1 MITMDK
7 ETAIESPPEA
17 EAPPR
22 RRVVRRVRAQ
32 NLPLVPMGEAVVF
45 PSMELTIQI
54 NSPRSLRA
62 LDAALRDHRRV
73 VLAARHVEEEDG
85 ESVEGLA
92 PVGCLALITDIQ
104 ALPGGG
110 QRVSIQGVKRVRVR
124 KVTQEDPY
132 FRVDALELPDKTSEG
147 EKMRDLMA
155 RVVSQIDTYVSLV
168 PGIPNEV
175 GTFVRGI
182 DDAGRLADM
191 SAYSPDYTFEERQEL
206 LETQDVAERLTKVSV
221 FMLRLI
227 ELAAIRQKVQEE
239 VHAGVEK
246 SQRDFFLRE
255 QIKVLRKEL
264 GENDPETALIDEFR
278 GKIEQGRMPEAVKAK
293 ALNEVERLQL
303 QGPHSPESGMIRAY
317 LDWLVELP
325 WGITTEDSLDLDR
338 AAAILDEDHYGLEK
352 VKERILEYIAVRKL
366 AGDRMRSPILCFV
379 GPPGVGKTSLGRS
392 IARALGRQSVRISLG
407 GVRDEAE
414 IRGHR
419 RTYVGALPGRVLR
432 GMRDAKSSNPIFIL
446 DEIDKV
452 GTDFR
457 GDPSSALLEVLDP
470 EQNHAFSDHYLE
482 VAFDLSKTIFVTTAN
497 LLDPIPPAL
506 QDRMEVIELPGYTD
520 EEKVRI
526 AQDFLLPKQRDAHG
540 LTADQL
546 VLDDL
551 AMHSLV
557 HEYTREAGVRNLE
570 RELANL
576 CRKVARKAASS
587 DDPGSRAW
595 QLTASDL
602 PAYLGPRRFAHGLAE
617 ERDEVGVATG
627 VAVTQAGGDVMAV
640 EVILMPGT
648 GQLSLTG
655 QLGKVMQ
662 ESAQAAVSYARGRSA
677 DWKLDDKYFDQ
688 HNIHIHV
695 PAGAVPKDGPSAGT
709 AMATALIS
717 ALLQRAVRR
726 DVAMTGEITLR
737 GKVLAIGGLKEKALA
752 VDRAGITTFLF
763 PRDNEKDLV
772 DVPEKVRQHLR
783 LLPVD
788 HLDDVL
794 SVGLVDHAGI

>member
-1 MITMDK
+1 MDMDK
-7 ETAIESPPEA
+7 ETTVDSPPEA
-17 EAPPR
+17 AAPPP
-22 RRVVRRVRAQ
+22 RRVVRRIRAQ

-85 ESVEGLA
+85 ESVEGLM

-110 QRVSIQGVKRVRVR
+110 QRVSIQGVKRVRLR

-132 FRVDALELPDKTSEG
+132 FRVDALELPDKSTDG
-147 EKMRDLMA
+147 EAMRDLMA

-175 GTFVRGI
+175 GHFVRGI

-206 LETQDVAERLTKVSV
+206 LETQDVAERLTKVSG

-278 GKIEQGRMPEAVKAK
+278 GKIEQGRMPDAVKTK
-293 ALNEVERLQL
+293 ALTEVERLQL

-325 WGITTEDSLDLDR
+325 WGVTTEDSLDLDR

-432 GMRDAKSSNPIFIL
+432 GMRDAKSCNPIFIL

-546 VLDDL
+546 VLDDTS
-551 AMHSLV
+551 MHSLV

-576 CRKVARKAASS
+576 CRKVARKVASTAEA
-587 DDPGSRAW
+587 GSHVW
-595 QLTASDL
+595 QLKASDL
-602 PAYLGPRRFAHGLAE
+602 PAYLGPRRFTHGLAE
-617 ERDEVGVATG
+617 ERDEIGVATG

-677 DWKLDDKYFDQ
+677 DWKLDDKYFDL

-794 SVGLVDHAGI
+794 SVGLVEHGAI

>member
-1 MITMDK
+1 MVKDKAIT
-7 ETAIESPPEA
+7 PPEPPA
-17 EAPPR
+17 APARPR
-22 RRVVRRVRAQ
+22 RFRKQ

-45 PSMELTIQI
+45 PTMELTIQI

-62 LDAALRDHRRV
+62 LDAALRDGRRV
-73 VLAARHVEEEDG
+73 VLAARHVDEEDG

-92 PVGCLALITDIQ
+92 PVGCLALIQ
-104 ALPGGG
+104 EVQSLPGGG
-110 QRVSIQGVKRVRVR
+110 QRVSIQGVKRVRLR
-124 KVTQEDPY
+124 TVTQEDPF
-132 FRVDALELPDKTSEG
+132 FRIDAIELPDKSADDAA
-147 EKMRDLMA
+147 MRDLMA

-175 GTFVRGI
+175 GNFVRGI
-182 DDAGRLADM
+182 DDASRLADM
-191 SAYSPDYTFEERQEL
+191 SAYSPDYTFAERQEL
-206 LETQDVAERLTKVSV
+206 LETQDVTERLTKVSG
-221 FMLRLI
+221 FMSRLI

-278 GKIEQGRMPEAVKAK
+278 EKIEQGRMPDPVKAK
-293 ALNEVERLQL
+293 ALHEVERLQL

-325 WGITTEDSLDLDR
+325 WGVTTEDSLNLDR
-338 AAAILDEDHYGLEK
+338 AATILDEDHYGLEK

-419 RTYVGALPGRVLR
+419 RTYVGALPGRVIR
-432 GMRDAKSSNPIFIL
+432 GMRDAKSCNPIFIL

-526 AQDFLLPKQRDAHG
+526 AQDFLLPKQREAHG
-540 LTADQL
+540 LAADQL
-546 VLDDL
+546 LLDDA

-576 CRKVARKAASS
+576 CRKVARKVAATAETESAAWRLNVADLSS
-587 DDPGSRAW
+587 
-595 QLTASDL
+595 
-602 PAYLGPRRFAHGLAE
+602 YLGPRRFSHGLAE

-640 EVILMPGT
+640 EVSLMPGT
-648 GQLSLTG
+648 GQLTLTG

-662 ESAQAAVSYARGRSA
+662 ESARAAVSYARGRST
-677 DWKLDDKYFDQ
+677 DWKFDDKYFDQ

-752 VDRAGITTFLF
+752 VDRAGITTLLF
-763 PRDNEKDLV
+763 PRENEKDLI

-794 SVGLVDHAGI
+794 KFGLVDHADL

>member
-1 MITMDK
+1 MMVK
-7 ETAIESPPEA
+7 ESTLIDPSDVV
-17 EAPPR
+17 AP
-22 RRVVRRVRAQ
+22 VRRPVRRSRTQ

-45 PSMELTIQI
+45 PTMELTIQI

-62 LDAALRDHRRV
+62 LDAALRDRRRV

-85 ESVEGLA
+85 ESVEGLVE
-92 PVGCLALITDIQ
+92 VGCLALIQEVQ

-110 QRVSIQGVKRVRVR
+110 QRVSIQGVKRVRLR
-124 KVTQEDPY
+124 KVTQEDPF
-132 FRVDALELPDKTSEG
+132 FRIDAVELADKTVDTEA
-147 EKMRDLMA
+147 MRELMV
-155 RVVSQIDTYVSLV
+155 RVISQIDTYVSLV

-175 GTFVRGI
+175 GNFVRGI
-182 DDAGRLADM
+182 DDPSRLADM

-206 LETQDVAERLTKVSV
+206 LETSDVQERLAKVSR
-221 FMLRLI
+221 FMSRLI
-227 ELAAIRQKVQEE
+227 ELASIRQKVQEE

-278 GKIEQGRMPEAVKAK
+278 EKIDQGHMPESVKTK
-293 ALNEVERLQL
+293 ALHEVERLQL

-325 WGITTEDSLDLDR
+325 WGVATEDNLDLDR
-338 AAAILDEDHYGLEK
+338 AATILDEDHYGLEK

-432 GMRDAKSSNPIFIL
+432 GMRDAKSCNPIFIL

-520 EEKVRI
+520 DEKVRI
-526 AQDFLLPKQRDAHG
+526 AQDFLLPKQREAHG
-540 LTADQL
+540 LLVEQL
-546 VLDDL
+546 LMDDAAL
-551 AMHSLV
+551 SALV
-557 HEYTREAGVRNLE
+557 HEYTHEAGVRNLE

-576 CRKVARKAASS
+576 CRKVARKVAA
-587 DDPGSRAW
+587 PIAGEAVP
-595 QLTASDL
+595 LHIAAADL
-602 PAYLGPRRFAHGLAE
+602 PAYLGPRRYTHGLAE

-640 EVILMPGT
+640 EVSLMPGT
-648 GQLSLTG
+648 GQLTLTG

-662 ESAQAAVSYARGRSA
+662 ESAMAAVSYARGRSG
-677 DWKLDDKYFDQ
+677 DWKVDDKYFDQ
-688 HNIHIHV
+688 HNIHLHV

-726 DVAMTGEITLR
+726 EVAMTGEITLR

-752 VDRAGITTFLF
+752 ADRAGITTFLF
-763 PRDNEKDLV
+763 PRENEKDLV

-794 SVGLVDHAGI
+794 KVGLVEKVNL

>member
-1 MITMDK
+1 MVK
-7 ETAIESPPEA
+7 EIRTDDSA
-17 EAPPR
+17 APAAPV
-22 RRVVRRVRAQ
+22 RRVVRRSRTQ

-45 PSMELTIQI
+45 PTMELTIQI

-62 LDAALRDHRRV
+62 LDAALRDKRRV

-85 ESVEGLA
+85 ESVEGLVS
-92 PVGCLALITDIQ
+92 VGCLALVQEVQ

-110 QRVSIQGVKRVRVR
+110 QRVSIQGIKRVRLR

-132 FRVDALELPDKTSEG
+132 FRIDAIDLPDKAREDVT
-147 EKMRDLMA
+147 MRELMA

-175 GTFVRGI
+175 GNFVRGI
-182 DDAGRLADM
+182 DDPSRLADM
-191 SAYSPDYTFEERQEL
+191 SAYSPDYTFEERQQL
-206 LETQDVAERLTKVSV
+206 LEIQDVTERLTKVSG
-221 FMLRLI
+221 FMSRLI
-227 ELAAIRQKVQEE
+227 ELASIRQKIQEE

-278 GKIEQGRMPEAVKAK
+278 EKIEQGRMPDTVKAK
-293 ALNEVERLQL
+293 ALHEVERLQL

-325 WGITTEDSLDLDR
+325 WGISTEDNLDLDR
-338 AAAILDEDHYGLEK
+338 AATILDEDHYGLEK

-419 RTYVGALPGRVLR
+419 RTYVGALPGRVIR
-432 GMRDAKSSNPIFIL
+432 GMRDAKSCNPIFIL

-497 LLDPIPPAL
+497 LLDSIPPAL
-506 QDRMEVIELPGYTD
+506 LDRMEVIELPGYTD

-526 AQDFLLPKQRDAHG
+526 AQDFLLPKQREAHG
-540 LTADQL
+540 LAADQL
-546 VLDDL
+546 LMDDAAL
-551 AMHSLV
+551 HSLV

-576 CRKVARKAASS
+576 CRKVARKVTATTPDERASWRLSAAEL
-587 DDPGSRAW
+587 PG
-595 QLTASDL
+595 
-602 PAYLGPRRFAHGLAE
+602 YLGPRRFTHGLAE
-617 ERDEVGVATG
+617 ERDEIGVATG
-627 VAVTQAGGDVMAV
+627 VAVSQAGGDVMAV
-640 EVILMPGT
+640 EVSLMPGT
-648 GQLSLTG
+648 GQLTLTG

-662 ESAQAAVSYARGRSA
+662 ESAMAAVSYARGRSA
-677 DWKLDDKYFDQ
+677 DWKLDDKYFDV

-709 AMATALIS
+709 AMAIALIS
-717 ALLQRAVRR
+717 ALLKRAVRR

-737 GKVLAIGGLKEKALA
+737 GKILAIGGLKEKALA
-752 VDRAGITTFLF
+752 VDRAGITTFLY
-763 PRDNEKDLV
+763 PRDNEKDIV
-772 DVPEKVRQHLR
+772 DVPEKVRLHLR
-783 LLPVD
+783 LLPMD

-794 SVGLVDHAGI
+794 KIGLVQPVEI

>member
-1 MITMDK
+1 MTMVEELMIQTPPS
-7 ETAIESPPEA
+7 SP
-17 EAPPR
+17 APPVRTVAR
-22 RRVVRRVRAQ
+22 RSRTQ
-32 NLPLVPMGEAVVF
+32 SLPLVPMGEAVVF
-45 PSMELTIQI
+45 PTMELSIQI

-62 LDAALRDHRRV
+62 LDAALRDRRRV
-73 VLAARHVEEEDG
+73 VLAARRVEEEDG
-85 ESVEGLA
+85 ESVEGLVS
-92 PVGCLALITDIQ
+92 VGCLALVQDVQ

-110 QRVSIQGVKRVRVR
+110 QRVSIQGVKRVSVR

-132 FRVDALELPDKTSEG
+132 FRVDAVELPDKLPKRAAMPE
-147 EKMRDLMA
+147 LMA
-155 RVVSQIDTYVSLV
+155 RVISQIDTYVSLV

-175 GTFVRGI
+175 GNFVRGI
-182 DDAGRLADM
+182 DDPSRLADM
-191 SAYSPDYTFEERQEL
+191 SAYSPDYTFQERQEL
-206 LETQDVAERLTKVSV
+206 LETQDVAERLKKVSG
-221 FMLRLI
+221 FMSRLI
-227 ELAAIRQKVQEE
+227 ELASIRQKVQEE

-246 SQRDFFLRE
+246 GQREFFLRE

-264 GENDPETALIDEFR
+264 GENDPETALLDEFR
-278 GKIEQGRMPEAVKAK
+278 EKIDQGRMPEAVKTK
-293 ALNEVERLQL
+293 ALHEVERLQL

-325 WGITTEDSLDLDR
+325 WGVFTEDNLDLDQ
-338 AAAILDEDHYGLEK
+338 AARILNEDHYGLEK

-526 AQDFLLPKQRDAHG
+526 AQDFLLPKQREAHG
-540 LTADQL
+540 LAADQL
-546 VLDDL
+546 LLDDAAL
-551 AMHSLV
+551 HALV

-576 CRKVARKAASS
+576 CRKVARRVAAVS
-587 DDPGSRAW
+587 DNAVSPP
-595 QLTASDL
+595 ASWRLSAAEL
-602 PAYLGPRRFAHGLAE
+602 PDYLGPRRFMHGLAE
-617 ERDEVGVATG
+617 ERDEIGVATG

-640 EVILMPGT
+640 EVSLMPGT
-648 GQLSLTG
+648 GKLTLTG
-655 QLGKVMQ
+655 QLGNVMQ

-677 DWKLDDKYFDQ
+677 DWKLADGFFDQ

-717 ALLQRAVRR
+717 TLVKRAVRR

-737 GKVLAIGGLKEKALA
+737 GKILAIGGLKEKALA
-752 VDRAGITTFLF
+752 VDRAGIATFLY
-763 PRDNEKDLV
+763 PRDNEKDLP

-783 LLPVD
+783 LLPMD

-794 SVGLVDHAGI
+794 RIGLV